1 MEQTGADSA
10 AALSYDMKIVGL
22 VKNSTIF
29 LYISKNK
36 RNFAAKITR
45 RINMKSCNKILFHLL
60 ALLFLA
66 SCGSTKD
73 VPYFQNVDSVD
84 LSKSQ
89 YLFDAHIMPKDQLNI
104 TVSTT
109 NDEAAVPF
117 NMTVP
122 TPMTV
127 GQRSSYSQAMLQM
140 YLVDNDGNINFPVVG
155 TLHVGGLTKSE
166 AEKMIQEK
174 IRPYMSK
181 EENPIVTVRMSGY
194 QISVLGEVA
203 RPGTFTVSREK
214 ISILEALAQ
223 AGDLTIYGQRKN
235 VQLIR
240 EDATGK
246 KNIHVFDLT
255 DANIINSPYFY
266 LQQNDVIYVTPN
278 KVKAQNSSVG
288 SMTTLWFSAT
298 SIVISLTSLLYNILK

>member
-1 MEQTGADSA
+1 
-10 AALSYDMKIVGL
+10 MKL
-22 VKNSTIF
+22 F
-29 LYISKNK
+29 NK
-36 RNFAAKITR
+36 
-45 RINMKSCNKILFHLL
+45 S
-60 ALLFLA
+60 LLFFVVLMLFTA
-66 SCGSTKD
+66 CGSQKD
-73 VPYFQNVDSVD
+73 VAYFQNAKEID

-89 YLFDAHIMPKDQLNI
+89 YLFDARIMPKDQLTI

-122 TPMTV
+122 TPYTV
-127 GQRSSYSQAMLQM
+127 NSRSTYSQAMLQT
-140 YLVDNDGNINFPVVG
+140 YLVDNKGDIYFPIMG
-155 TLHVGGLTKSE
+155 QLHVGCLTKAE
-166 AEKMIQEK
+166 AEKMIQDK
-174 IRPYMSK
+174 IKPFMA
-181 EENPIVTVRMSGY
+181 ETENPIVTVRMTGY
-194 QISVLGEVA
+194 QISVIGEVA

-240 EDATGK
+240 EDATGQK
-246 KNIHVFDLT
+246 SIHVFDLT
-255 DANIINSPYFY
+255 DADIINSPYFY
-266 LQQNDVIYVTPN
+266 LQQNDVVYVTPN

-298 SIVISLTSLLYNILK
+298 SILISLTSLLYNILK

>member
-1 MEQTGADSA
+1 MKRFNRIVLPLI
-10 AALSYDMKIVGL
+10 ALM
-22 VKNSTIF
+22 
-29 LYISKNK
+29 
-36 RNFAAKITR
+36 
-45 RINMKSCNKILFHLL
+45 LL
-60 ALLFLA
+60 AA
-66 SCGSTKD
+66 CGTQKD
-73 VPYFQNVDSVD
+73 VPYFQNAESVD

-89 YLFDAHIMPKDQLNI
+89 YLFDAKIMPKDQLTI

-109 NDEAAVPF
+109 NDEAATPF
-117 NMTVP
+117 NLTVP
-122 TPMTV
+122 TPYTV
-127 GQRSSYSQAMLQM
+127 NSRSTYSQAMLQT
-140 YLVDNDGNINFPVVG
+140 YLVDNAGNINFPIIG
-155 TLHVGGLTKSE
+155 TIHVGGLTKSQ
-166 AEKMIQEK
+166 AEKMIQDQIKPFMAEA
-174 IRPYMSK
+174 
-181 EENPIVTVRMSGY
+181 ENPIVTVRMPGY
-194 QISVLGEVA
+194 QISVIGEVA

-240 EDATGK
+240 EDSTGQK
-246 KNIHVFDLT
+246 SIHIFDLT

-298 SIVISLTSLLYNILK
+298 SILISLTSLLYNILR

>member
-1 MEQTGADSA
+1 
-10 AALSYDMKIVGL
+10 
-22 VKNSTIF
+22 
-29 LYISKNK
+29 
-36 RNFAAKITR
+36 
-45 RINMKSCNKILFHLL
+45 MKSINKVVLSLMAI
-60 ALLFLA
+60 LLFTA
-66 SCGSTKD
+66 CGSQKD
-73 VPYFQNVDSVD
+73 VPYFQNANIVD
-84 LSKSQ
+84 LSRSQ
-89 YLFDAHIMPKDQLNI
+89 YLFDAHIMPKDQLTI

-109 NDEAAVPF
+109 NDEAAAPF

-122 TPMTV
+122 TPITA
-127 GQRSSYSQAMLQM
+127 GQRNSYSQAMLQM
-140 YLVDNDGNINFPVVG
+140 YLVDNEGNINFPIVG
-155 TLHVGGLTKSE
+155 QLHVGGLTKSE

-174 IRPYMSK
+174 IRPYMSR
-181 EENPIVTVRMSGY
+181 EENPIVTVRMTGY

-240 EDATGK
+240 EDATGQK
-246 KNIHVFDLT
+246 TIHIFDLT
-255 DANIINSPYFY
+255 DADIINSPYFY

-298 SIVISLTSLLYNILK
+298 SILISLTSLLYNILK